1 MAAGPYVDLRDVC
14 DMFLFCLQ
22 HPHQVDGER
31 FLACAGMT
39 CSPVMA
45 EILKQ
50 AYPERNIPT
59 LAEGEE
65 EEEEEEEKKKKAF
78 VKTADGWPDGV
89 NSFKSDKAE
98 RIMGIKWRP
107 FKEAVIDTAKVFV
120 ENGF

>member
-1 MAAGPYVDLRDVC
+1 
-14 DMFLFCLQ
+14 
-22 HPHQVDGER
+22 
-31 FLACAGMT
+31 
-39 CSPVMA
+39 MA

-65 EEEEEEEKKKKAF
+65 EEEKEKKAF
-78 VKTADGWPDGV
+78 VKTADGWTDGV
-89 NSFKSDKAE
+89 NSFKSEKAQ

-107 FKEAVIDTAKVFV
+107 FEESVIDTAKVFV